1 MKWTVGRKIGSG
13 FALALGILAIIGS
26 VAYRGTV
33 AQTDTAALVTRAHEV
48 LEKLE
53 SVMRGVTDAETGER
67 GFIIT
72 GDVAY
77 LAPFQDAQLTVRQD
91 LEALRGLVRDAG
103 QQQRLA
109 RLEPLISGPEGKLA
123 LSQARIDVRR
133 DPTKGF
139 ESARQLVLANKGIA
153 VMTEIRRIVAEIE
166 TEQRSILTTRSSA
179 ALASARNTKL
189 TIVIG
194 TLIAALA
201 VGLAGVLITRDIAV
215 PLAAVSA
222 TAERIAEGDLS
233 VSMAATDRQD
243 EVGVLV
249 RTFSR
254 MTDSL
259 NATSSAAAKIA
270 AGDLRVKVQP
280 RSEKDVLGNAFA
292 SMVGSLQR
300 LTSDITEGANVL
312 GASASEIVAATSQL
326 AASATESAVAVSQ
339 TTTTVEEVR
348 QTAEVASDK
357 ARALSDSAQ
366 KATQSAAS
374 GRKSTDD
381 VATGMQRIRQQM
393 DAIALSMGR
402 LGEQSQAIA
411 QIVATVEDLATQSN
425 LLAVNAA
432 IKAAEAGEH
441 GKGFGVVALE
451 VRSLAEQSRQA
462 TSQVRTLLGEIQKAT
477 SAAVLATEQGSKAV
491 DGGSQQTEVAAE
503 SIKALAANVSEA
515 ALAATQIAAS
525 SRQQLVGVDQVVTAM
540 QNIKQA
546 SSQNVG
552 SAQQMEVAARNLN
565 ELGQRLKQM
574 VQRYTLEPG
583 TTG

>member
-13 FALALGILAIIGS
+13 FALALGIMAIIGTVS
-26 VAYRGTV
+26 YRNTEGITATAGWVAHTHEVLGGLSKLL
-33 AQTDTAALVTRAHEV
+33 AALVNT
-48 LEKLE
+48 
-53 SVMRGVTDAETGER
+53 ETGER
-67 GFIIT
+67 GYIIT
-72 GDVAY
+72 GEERY
-77 LAPFQDAQLTVRQD
+77 LEVHRAGRLAAQEQLA
-91 LEALRGLVRDAG
+91 ALRTLTRDN
-103 QQQRLA
+103 QQRLA
-109 RLEPLISGPEGKLA
+109 LLEPLVNGPEGKLA
-123 LSQARIDVRR
+123 VSDRHVAARKDPVR
-133 DPTKGF
+133 GF
-139 ESARQLVLANKGIA
+139 EAARRLVVEGKGKA
-153 VMTEIRRIVAEIE
+153 AMDEIRRIVAEIE
-166 TEQRSILTTRSSA
+166 AEERALLATRSSD

-189 TIVIG
+189 TILLG

-201 VGLAGVLITRDIAV
+201 VGLAGMLITRDIAV
-215 PLAAVSA
+215 PLAAVST
-222 TAERIAEGDLS
+222 TAERIADGDLT

-243 EVGVLV
+243 EVGALV

-259 NATSSAAAKIA
+259 NATSSAAGKIA

-280 RSEKDVLGNAFA
+280 RSDKDVLGNAFA
-292 SMVGSLQR
+292 SMVASLQR
-300 LTSDITEGANVL
+300 LTSDLTEGATVL

-339 TTTTVEEVR
+339 TTMTVEEVR
-348 QTAEVASDK
+348 QTAKVASEK
-357 ARALSDSAQ
+357 ARALADSAQ

-374 GRKSTDD
+374 GRKSTED
-381 VATGMQRIRQQM
+381 VAAGMQRIRQQM

-515 ALAATQIAAS
+515 ALAATQVAAS
-525 SRQQLVGVDQVVTAM
+525 SQQQLVGVDQVVTAM
-540 QNIKQA
+540 QNIQQA
-546 SSQNVG
+546 SSQNVV

-574 VQRYTLEPG
+574 VQRYKLEPG